1 MFTHFSSPFLNWIQ
15 QHLSIKIITIFYK
28 QSIQHNLS
36 THDIELYSLE
46 TRLFKDSVDYGTD
59 FGENQTQLMNK
70 AIYYLEQFR
79 YTSQSQKSYG
89 LSATR

>member
-1 MFTHFSSPFLNWIQ
+1 MERI
-15 QHLSIKIITIFYK
+15 
-28 QSIQHNLS
+28 
-36 THDIELYSLE
+36 
-46 TRLFKDSVDYGTD
+46 

-89 LSATR
+89 LSLPDKSIFTVILMNNIVNTYHQIMIRNISLNTKHINIKC